1 MKYSEVAEKWGLD
14 VEDVV
19 DLKESMIH
27 VWSIIEVDCKG
38 VDPTDGDAVATE
50 VISCSRLFTLGL
62 DEEVANTLYSQP
74 WPLAIGIDIWKAVDG

>member
-1 MKYSEVAEKWGLD
+1 MMYSEVAEKWGLE

-38 VDPTDGDAVATE
+38 VDLKDVDSVVAE
-50 VISCSRLFTLGL
+50 VVGESRLFTLGL
-62 DEEVANTLYSQP
+62 DVEVADMLYSQP
-74 WPLAIGIDIWKAVDG
+74 WPVAIGIDIWKAVDG

>member
-1 MKYSEVAEKWGLD
+1 MMYSEVAEKWGLD

-38 VDPTDGDAVATE
+38 VDLKDVDSVVAE
-50 VISCSRLFTLGL
+50 VVGESRLFTLGL
-62 DEEVANTLYSQP
+62 DEDVADMLYAQP